1 MVEPEK
7 PLKKK
12 DQIRLDEETT
22 KRLQAE
28 FVGGRKLA
36 MEEAQKIEANIS
48 LIKEWDN
55 IQAKI
60 DTYYQLAKRLQ
71 AQEQEELAEEK
82 RNKPPIKAQQRKIMC
97 NYLKYIDGEGAG
109 KEKRA
114 GDELMQEAKKK
125 QKVEDNINTAEFK
138 ELMQIIPDE
147 EEVVIDVIP
156 LAVKA
161 PKIIGWKIYKEGKK
175 SYYQI
180 TRADEN
186 S

>member
-28 FVGGRKLA
+28 FDEEERLA
-36 MEEAQKIEANIS
+36 KEEAQKIEEANIS

-71 AQEQEELAEEK
+71 AEEQEELS
-82 RNKPPIKAQQRKIMC
+82 
-97 NYLKYIDGEGAG
+97 IDERAKFFQEG

-114 GDELMQEAKKK
+114 GDELIQEAKKK
-125 QKVEDNINTAEFK
+125 QKVEDNINIAELK

-147 EEVVIDVIP
+147 EEVAIDVIP

-161 PKIIGWKIYKEGKK
+161 PKIVG
-175 SYYQI
+175 
-180 TRADEN
+180 
-186 S
+186 

>member
-28 FVGGRKLA
+28 FDEEERLTK
-36 MEEAQKIEANIS
+36 EEAQKIEEANIS

-71 AQEQEELAEEK
+71 AQEQEELS
-82 RNKPPIKAQQRKIMC
+82 
-97 NYLKYIDGEGAG
+97 IDERAKLSELLVGEGEGAG